1 LEWFVEGESEPLSWL
16 PANEVGVIPD
26 YYLEGSL
33 RNTLNLDLLQGNGEA
48 YTICGGVD
56 KIVENTKSYTIYIP
70 TEYMESPL
78 VVSISKEVADAI
90 SINFAETF
98 KDRYVFVQ
106 GKIDSYRSK
115 SRIVVR
121 SASDFG
127 LLKF

>member
-1 LEWFVEGESEPLSWL
+1 
-16 PANEVGVIPD
+16 
-26 YYLEGSL
+26 
-33 RNTLNLDLLQGNGEA
+33 
-48 YTICGGVD
+48 TICGGVD

-78 VVSISKEVADAI
+78 VVSISKEVADTI

-106 GKIDSYRSK
+106 GKIDTYRSK

-127 LLKF
+127 LLQL